1 VNGAPRPTLPARRP
15 AIGLLLVLLLC
26 SSPAPVARAAGRSAS
41 PDVTVKTSRGD
52 FKLIVYPPAASAA
65 DPERPLVLLASGEGG
80 WRRFDVMIAG
90 FLSDAG
96 YWVGGMDAMK
106 YFWEAQDDR
115 QALAVDIR
123 AYADALATI
132 AGRKPGGPILLAGFS
147 FGADLAPWVAGA
159 GGWGDRLRGMILIG
173 PDETGSLE
181 FRIME
186 IMGFS
191 PKDHVFSVAE
201 ALRSAAGV
209 PVLFLHGEK
218 DSNSAA
224 PALATSAGEP
234 KRIAVIPGADHHYSG
249 KEEDLRRALLEG
261 LDWIRS
267 QVRPASQDVQKAP

>member
-1 VNGAPRPTLPARRP
+1 
-15 AIGLLLVLLLC
+15 
-26 SSPAPVARAAGRSAS
+26 VA
-41 PDVTVKTSRGD
+41 VKTSRGD
-52 FKLIVYPPAASAA
+52 FKLIVYPPAASASVLA
-65 DPERPLVLLASGEGG
+65 TSVPATSVPDPERPLVLLASGEGG

-96 YWVGGMDAMK
+96 YWVGGVDAMK

-115 QALAVDIR
+115 QTLAVDIR

-159 GGWGDRLRGMILIG
+159 GGWGDRLRGLILIG

-191 PKDHVFSVAE
+191 PKDHIFSVAE
-201 ALRSAAGV
+201 ALKSASGV

-267 QVRPASQDVQKAP
+267 QKRPASQDVQKDP